1 MTTPEPGWQSN
12 ADVSGMYAQ
21 EPGWPGSGAGGSTY
35 TVTAD
40 DFKGLG
46 KIAQDNGLTAQQ
58 LWDANPQ
65 ITDPDKIFI
74 GQEINIPAAGGE
86 PVKNVWQGWEGPTKS
101 TAGAVEPAPGD
112 AVPPLPASNGP
123 TNLTKDFDPANVP
136 AGMTMKQGA
145 SPVSSQGFTGTS
157 VAGMPV
163 IPGQPLNPTQ
173 MAVSDMALKMG
184 NQLSPVVQAAYDLA
198 KNSAV
203 KESVWSKVAESVK
216 FKTLPVDR
224 LIDNRITILSWALNE
239 SIGRKS
245 KSINLTTV
253 GVYTVFENIDR
264 YRKAILGERLP
275 STVVGPGREQ
285 LPDYGRPD
293 APGAPAPVTPT
304 KKPGLVGRGL
314 NWLNKAAG
322 KVGGALGTLGHQFTT
337 NVTKE
342 KLKMNWQL
350 KGRPSESDQLSA
362 WLVTQGVPQQ
372 VITTVYNKMG
382 IPHTAPTATPAAT
395 GTAPTAAT
403 TDVAKNYNASL
414 TRNPFAKTSATVIPT
429 PGPTP
434 APALPKPG
442 VETPPTPTPTPVP
455 TTPGN
460 AKTQRDDRLARAAK
474 WKGRQPSVQSTSVG
488 EEDNYHDALANREAD
503 REAEEKNLKKLPR
516 SAFESLSWSKNFN
529 PGMTLFRQMKREQ
542 S

>member
-1 MTTPEPGWQSN
+1 VP
-12 ADVSGMYAQ
+12 
-21 EPGWPGSGAGGSTY
+21 AGTY

-65 ITDPDKIFI
+65 ITDPNKIFI

-101 TAGAVEPAPGD
+101 TAGAVEPGPSD
-112 AVPPLPASNGP
+112 TVPALPAASGQIGTPFNAGNAPIGPNGQPMRLMPMDDGP

-136 AGMTMKQGA
+136 AGMTIKQGA
-145 SPVSSQGFTGTS
+145 SPVR
-157 VAGMPV
+157 
-163 IPGQPLNPTQ
+163 
-173 MAVSDMALKMG
+173 
-184 NQLSPVVQAAYDLA
+184 
-198 KNSAV
+198 
-203 KESVWSKVAESVK
+203 ESIWTKVAESVK

-293 APGAPAPVTPT
+293 APGAPAPVTPAA
-304 KKPGLVGRGL
+304 KKGWVGKGLDWV
-314 NWLNKAAG
+314 NKAAG

-382 IPHTAPTATPAAT
+382 IPHTAPAATPAAT

-414 TRNPFAKTSATVIPT
+414 ARNPFAKTSATVTPT

-434 APALPKPG
+434 TPAPPTPG
-442 VETPPTPTPTPVP
+442 VETPPTPTPTPAP
-455 TTPGN
+455 TTPGVN
-460 AKTQRDDRLARAAK
+460 PKTQRDARLVAK
-474 WKGRQPSVQSTSVG
+474 GWKGRPPKSVQPTSVG
-488 EEDNYHDALANREAD
+488 EEDDYHAALDDREAD
-503 REAEEKNLKKLPR
+503 LVATQKNLKKLPR
-516 SAFESLSWSKNFN
+516 NAFESLSWSQNFD
-529 PGMTLFRQMKREQ
+529 PGMTLFRQMKQEQ
-542 S
+542 L